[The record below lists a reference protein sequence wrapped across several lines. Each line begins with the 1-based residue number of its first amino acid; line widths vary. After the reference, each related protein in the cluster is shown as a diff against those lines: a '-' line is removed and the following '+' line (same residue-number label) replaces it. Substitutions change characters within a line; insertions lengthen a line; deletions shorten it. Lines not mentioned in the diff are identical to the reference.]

1 MIRDMK
7 RMKQLLERTRAF
19 VRDAA
24 IPNEERVE
32 REDLVP
38 DEIVAQMRELG
49 FFGWSIP
56 RCACL
61 AHSV

>member
-1 MIRDMK
+1 ME
-7 RMKQLLERTRAF
+7 QLLERARAF

>member
-7 RMKQLLERTRAF
+7 RMKQLLESTRAF
-19 VRDAA
+19 VRDVA

-32 REDLVP
+32 REGLVP
-38 DEIVAQMRELG
+38 DKIVAQMRELG

-56 RCACL
+56 RSACL
-61 AHSV
+61 AHFV

>member
-1 MIRDMK
+1 
-7 RMKQLLERTRAF
+7 MKQLLESTRAF
-19 VRDAA
+19 VRDVA